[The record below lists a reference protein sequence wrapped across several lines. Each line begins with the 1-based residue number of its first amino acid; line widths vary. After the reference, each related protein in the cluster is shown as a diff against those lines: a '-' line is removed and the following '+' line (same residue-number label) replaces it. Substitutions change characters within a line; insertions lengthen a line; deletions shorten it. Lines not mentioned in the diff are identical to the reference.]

1 MPESKL
7 LSRAFFASLLQPL
20 SLVAIDYPLVSTR
33 SITYDAELKK
43 CVGVEV
49 IKTLIL
55 TLPDVVWSGSMFN
68 SWKFC

>member
-33 SITYDAELKK
+33 SITYDTDLKK
-43 CVGVEV
+43 CVEVEV
-49 IKTLIL
+49 IIPIPSP
-55 TLPDVVWSGSMFN
+55 PDVVWSGSMSN